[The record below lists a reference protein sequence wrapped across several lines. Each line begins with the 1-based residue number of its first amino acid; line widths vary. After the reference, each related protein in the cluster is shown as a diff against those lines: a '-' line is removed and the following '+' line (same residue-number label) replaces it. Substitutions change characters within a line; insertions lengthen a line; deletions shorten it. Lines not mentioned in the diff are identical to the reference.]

1 VWAALTTDQT
11 DFAVVTGR
19 ARRYRPDVALF
30 FGVDALDD
38 GAWDDVAALA
48 GAGGAALL
56 VSPDRY
62 DIPAGWT
69 DVLTLEG
76 AQMVAERLVAPP
88 GDATIRPLSSSD
100 VPAMLGLID
109 MARPGPFA
117 AGTVELGGYVGVF
130 DGDDLVAMAGERMRF
145 PGWTEVSA
153 VATHPDARRRG
164 LGALLTHHVAGRIA
178 DAGRT
183 PFLHVAAGNDAA
195 RRVYERLGFATRRMM
210 TFRVLRPP
218 SETA

>member
-1 VWAALTTDQT
+1 VWASLTTDQA
-11 DFAVVTGR
+11 DFAVVAGR
-19 ARRYRPDVALF
+19 ARRYRPDVSLF
-30 FGVDALDD
+30 FAVAALDD
-38 GAWDDVAALA
+38 GAWDDLAALA
-48 GAGGAALL
+48 GHGGAALL
-56 VSPDRY
+56 VGPDRY
-62 DIPAGWT
+62 DIPSGWT

-88 GDATIRPLSSSD
+88 GDATIRPLTTGD
-100 VPAMLGLID
+100 VPAMLGLIEV
-109 MARPGPFA
+109 ARPGPFS

-145 PGWTEVSA
+145 TGWTEVSA

-164 LGALLTHHVAGRIA
+164 LGAFLTHHVARRIA
-178 DAGRT
+178 AAGRT

-195 RRVYERLGFATRRMM
+195 QRVYERLGFVTRRMM

-218 SETA
+218 SQTA

>member
-1 VWAALTTDQT
+1 MWAALTTDQA
-11 DFAVVTGR
+11 DFAVVAGR
-19 ARRYRPDVALF
+19 ARRYRPDVSLF
-30 FGVDALDD
+30 YAVDALDD
-38 GAWDDVAALA
+38 GAWNDVAALA
-48 GAGGAALL
+48 GPGGAALL

-88 GDATIRPLSSSD
+88 GDATIRPLTTDD
-100 VPAMLGLID
+100 VPAMLGLIEV
-109 MARPGPFA
+109 ARPGPFS

-145 PGWTEVSA
+145 TGWTEVSA

-164 LGALLTHHVAGRIA
+164 LGAFLTHHVARRIA
-178 DAGRT
+178 DSGGT
-183 PFLHVAAGNDAA
+183 PFLHVAAGNNAA
-195 RRVYERLGFATRRMM
+195 ERVYERLGFVTRRMM
-210 TFRVLRPP
+210 TFRVVRPP
-218 SETA
+218 AEIA

>member
-1 VWAALTTDQT
+1 VWAALTTDQAG
-11 DFAVVTGR
+11 FAVVAGR
-19 ARRYRPDVALF
+19 ARRYRPDVSLF
-30 FGVDALDD
+30 FAVDALDN
-38 GAWDDVAALA
+38 GAWDDVTTLA

-56 VSPDRY
+56 VSPERY
-62 DIPAGWT
+62 EIPPGWT

-88 GDATIRPLSSSD
+88 GEAAIRPLSAAD

-109 MARPGPFA
+109 VARPGPFA
-117 AGTVELGGYVGVF
+117 AGTIELGGYVGVF
-130 DGDDLVAMAGERMRF
+130 DGDGLVAMAGERMRF

-164 LGALLTHHVAGRIA
+164 LGALLTHQIARRIA

-183 PFLHVAAGNDAA
+183 PFLHVAAGNHAA
-195 RRVYERLGFATRRMM
+195 QRVYERLGFATRRMM

-218 SETA
+218 AETA